1 MRKNTG
7 ELKKDLLSRVKNLWG
22 KSTTEY
28 LKKIG
33 GKQIKRTKDI
43 IKSIKESYILKIK
56 NIKHMPHIKNK
67 FLQLIILKNGKLE
80 LMMGH
85 NIDELNG
92 SANRKSVYF
101 TANTNIPSIT
111 LVKIHL
117 NNNDLRFT
125 IRGFKLF
132 HTQITLDLTKEEQET
147 LHKIIEKSKTEK
159 FKTKKTLKK
168 ALKKRRNTKR
178 RNTKRRNTKR

>member
-7 ELKKDLLSRVKNLWG
+7 ELKKDLLSRVKKLWS
-22 KSTTEY
+22 KSTTEN

-33 GKQIKRTKDI
+33 DKQIKRTKDL
-43 IKSIKESYILKIK
+43 IKSIKESYILKII
-56 NIKHMPHIKNK
+56 NIKHTPPVKNK

-92 SANRKSVYF
+92 SADRKSVYF
-101 TANTNIPSIT
+101 TADTNVPLVT
-111 LVKIHL
+111 LIKIHL
-117 NNNDLRFT
+117 NKNNLRFT
-125 IRGFKLF
+125 IQGFKLF

-159 FKTKKTLKK
+159 SKTKKTLKR

-178 RNTKRRNTKR
+178 